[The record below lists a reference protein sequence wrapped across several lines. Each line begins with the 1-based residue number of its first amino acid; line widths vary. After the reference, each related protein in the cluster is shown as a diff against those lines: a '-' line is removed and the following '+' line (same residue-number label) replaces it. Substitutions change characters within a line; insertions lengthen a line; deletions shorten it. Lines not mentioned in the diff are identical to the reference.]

1 MRLGLNLGYGGSERW
16 PGEGLADYV
25 AEAERLGYDS
35 VWVGESYSTDAVSV
49 AAWLAART
57 QRIAVGTA
65 AMQIPAR
72 SPAITAM
79 TAATLSMLSGGRF
92 RLGLAVSGPRVAE
105 GWHGV
110 AFGPPLT
117 WSREYIQAVRLAL
130 AGQRLT
136 AQGRR
141 VTIPAPGSQQ
151 PPLRLMSAYAAP
163 GVPVY
168 LAAMGPRNLELAGEL
183 CDGWLAAFYSPE
195 HSSAQHQAW
204 LAGRAKRAATAQQ
217 EPFDVVATV
226 PVAIG
231 PDVHACA
238 DTVRPYCALYI
249 GGMGPPERNF
259 YYRHLAGLGFE
270 PECREIQ
277 RLYLSGH
284 RPEAQRAV
292 PFALIDSI
300 SLIGPAARVRDRISA
315 FAASGVTTLSVA
327 TQTGSL
333 AQRLATLQDVASCVS
348 PANEADQPERAGD
361 RPESPG

>member
-1 MRLGLNLGYGGSERW
+1 VRLGLNLGYGGSERW
-16 PGEGLADYV
+16 PGEGLVDYV
-25 AEAERLGYDS
+25 TEAVLRGYDS

-49 AAWLAART
+49 ASWLAART

-72 SPAITAM
+72 SPAMTAM
-79 TAATLSMLSGGRF
+79 TAATLSKLSGGRF

-110 AFGPPLT
+110 AFGKPMT

-136 AQGRR
+136 VQGSR
-141 VTIPAPGSQQ
+141 VSIPPPGSEQA
-151 PPLRLMSAYAAP
+151 PLRLMSTFAAP
-163 GVPVY
+163 EVPVY
-168 LAAMGPRNLELAGEL
+168 LAAMGPRSLELAGEL

-195 HSSAQHQAW
+195 HSAAQHEAW
-204 LAGRAKRAATAQQ
+204 QRGRANRAGTADLQ
-217 EPFDVVATV
+217 PFDVVATV

-231 PDVHACA
+231 PDVRACA

-259 YYRHLAGLGFE
+259 YYRRIAGMGFE

-284 RPEAQRAV
+284 RAEAERAV

-300 SLIGPAARVRDRISA
+300 SLIGPAARVRDRMSA

-327 TQTGSL
+327 TQSGSL
-333 AQRLATLQDVASCVS
+333 AERRATLRAVASCAS
-348 PANEADQPERAGD
+348 STGEAG
-361 RPESPG
+361 

>member
-1 MRLGLNLGYGGSERW
+1 VRLGLNIGYGGSERW
-16 PGEGLADYV
+16 PGEGLVDYV
-25 AEAERLGYDS
+25 TQSERLGYDS

-49 AAWLAART
+49 ASWVAART

-72 SPAITAM
+72 SAAITAM

-92 RLGLAVSGPRVAE
+92 RLGVAVSGPRVAE

-110 AFGPPLT
+110 AFGKPLT
-117 WSREYIQAVRLAL
+117 WSREYLQAVRLAM
-130 AGQRLT
+130 AGQTLAT
-136 AQGRR
+136 EGSR
-141 VTIPAPGSQQ
+141 VSIPAPGSELA
-151 PPLRLMSAYAAP
+151 PLRLMSRYAAP

-168 LAAMGPRNLELAGEL
+168 LAAMGPRSLQLAGEL

-195 HSSAQHQAW
+195 RSAAQHEAW
-204 LAGRAKRAATAQQ
+204 RLGRAARDSVTDT

-226 PVAIG
+226 PVAMG

-259 YYRHLAGLGFE
+259 YYRRIASMGFE
-270 PECREIQ
+270 LECREIQ
-277 RLYLSGH
+277 RLYQTGH
-284 RPEAQRAV
+284 REEAERAV
-292 PFALIDSI
+292 PFALIDGI
-300 SLIGPAARVRDRISA
+300 SLLGPAPRVRDRMLA

-327 TQTGSL
+327 TQSGSL
-333 AQRLATLQDVASCVS
+333 PERLATLQNVASCAAMALNTPS
-348 PANEADQPERAGD
+348 
-361 RPESPG
+361 

>member
-1 MRLGLNLGYGGSERW
+1 VRLGLNLGYGGSERW

-25 AEAERLGYDS
+25 TQAERLGYDS

-49 AAWLAART
+49 ASWLAART

-110 AFGPPLT
+110 AFGQPLT

-130 AGQRLT
+130 TGQRLV
-136 AQGRR
+136 AEGSR
-141 VTIPAPGSQQ
+141 VQIPSPGSELA
-151 PPLRLMSAYAAP
+151 PLRLMSAYAAP

-168 LAAMGPRNLELAGEL
+168 LAAMGPRSLELAGEL

-195 HSSAQHQAW
+195 HSSAQHEAW
-204 LAGRAKRAATAQQ
+204 QLGRAKRAGPADQK
-217 EPFDVVATV
+217 PFDVVATV
-226 PVAIG
+226 PVAMG
-231 PDVHACA
+231 PDVHECA
-238 DTVRPYCALYI
+238 DAVRPYCALYI

-284 RPEAQRAV
+284 RPEAERAV

-300 SLIGPAARVRDRISA
+300 SLIGPAARVRDRVSA
-315 FAASGVTTLSVA
+315 LAASGVTTLSVA
-327 TQTGSL
+327 TQSGSFSE
-333 AQRLATLQDVASCVS
+333 RLATLREVASCARS
-348 PANEADQPERAGD
+348 TGEAG
-361 RPESPG
+361 